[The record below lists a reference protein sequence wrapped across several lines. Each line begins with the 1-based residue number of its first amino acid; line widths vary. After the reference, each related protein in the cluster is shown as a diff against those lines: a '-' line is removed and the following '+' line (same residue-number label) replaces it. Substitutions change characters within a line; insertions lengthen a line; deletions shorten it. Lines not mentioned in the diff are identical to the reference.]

1 MHHKGL
7 RLEMI
12 ERGFHHFAF
21 RWEARLG
28 IIWALALST
37 HKTDRVL
44 HEDFGI
50 VAFSEQLTEAGEL
63 RHQNKAT
70 CVERIVDSLCCDEKI
85 SSVKSLGSK
94 QIPTASRGKVDPHID
109 LSVHR
114 FITLHLILRR
124 LNYLSKNL

>member
-85 SSVKSLGSK
+85 SSVKSLGS
-94 QIPTASRGKVDPHID
+94 
-109 LSVHR
+109 
-114 FITLHLILRR
+114 
-124 LNYLSKNL
+124 